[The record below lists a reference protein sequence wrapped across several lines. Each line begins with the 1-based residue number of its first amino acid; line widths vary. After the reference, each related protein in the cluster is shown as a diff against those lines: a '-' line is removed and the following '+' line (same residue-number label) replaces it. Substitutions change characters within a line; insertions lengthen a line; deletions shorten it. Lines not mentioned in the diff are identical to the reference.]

1 MIATQNVWALV
12 LAGGEGKR
20 LQALTTQPGG
30 TPVPK
35 QFCSLRGERSLIEEA
50 IDRGAALVD
59 TERICAIV
67 AANHR
72 RWWSENVS
80 LRRLV
85 SENLLVQPRNRG
97 TAVGIL
103 YSTMQIASKDPDALI
118 VVLPSDHHVEDEVT
132 LREALLEAIQMAWRS
147 GGGPVLL
154 GLQPDHAD
162 SELGYIVP
170 GAADPIGGY
179 RVKRF
184 VEKPSI
190 SSARQ
195 LIRDGALWNMFIV
208 VASAQRIVR
217 LFESRL
223 SALVTQMRTIV
234 ASSPSER
241 SFEHTYDRLPVVD
254 FSRHVLQGQE
264 SSLRVMRVRPCGWSD
279 LGTPVRVGETLR
291 RLTPHD
297 YAAAVA
303 RRSAYINL
311 AAQHEHL
318 QRQV

>member
-20 LQALTTQPGG
+20 LHALTTQPGG

-50 IDRGAALVD
+50 IDRGAGLLE

-67 AANHR
+67 AADHR
-72 RWWSENVS
+72 RWWAENVS
-80 LRRLV
+80 LRRLLTN
-85 SENLLVQPRNRG
+85 NLIVQPRNRG
-97 TAVGIL
+97 TAIGIL
-103 YSTMQIASKDPDALI
+103 YATMRIASMDPDALI
-118 VVLPSDHHVEDEVT
+118 IVLPSDHHVEDEDT
-132 LREALLEAIQMAWRS
+132 LRESLVEAIEMARQS

-170 GAADPIGGY
+170 GAADPVGGY

-184 VEKPSI
+184 VEKPSA

-195 LIRDGALWNMFIV
+195 LIRAGALWNMFIV

-223 SALVTQMRTIV
+223 GALLTDMRAIV
-234 ASSPSER
+234 ASGTGEPSFGQIYE
-241 SFEHTYDRLPVVD
+241 RLPVVD
-254 FSRHVLQGQE
+254 FSRQVLEGQE
-264 SSLRVMRVRPCGWSD
+264 SSLRVVQVSPCGWSD

-291 RLTPHD
+291 RLPPHD

-318 QRQV
+318 QRRV

>member
-20 LQALTTQPGG
+20 LHALTTQPGG

-35 QFCSLRGERSLIEEA
+35 QFCSLRGDRSLIGEA
-50 IDRGAALVD
+50 IERGAALVD

-67 AANHR
+67 AADHH
-72 RWWSENVS
+72 RWWAENVS

-85 SENLLVQPRNRG
+85 TDNLIVQPRNRG

-103 YSTMQIASKDPDALI
+103 YSTMRIASADPDALI
-118 VVLPSDHHVEDEVT
+118 VVLPSDHHVDDEGT
-132 LREALLEAIQMAWRS
+132 LRESLVEAIQVARRS

-162 SELGYIVP
+162 TELGYIVP
-170 GAADPIGGY
+170 GAADPVGGH

-184 VEKPSI
+184 VEKPGA
-190 SSARQ
+190 SSARE
-195 LIRDGALWNMFIV
+195 LIAGAALWNMFIV
-208 VASAQRIVR
+208 VAAARRIVG

-223 SALVTQMRTIV
+223 SALLAQMRAIV
-234 ASSPSER
+234 ASRIGEPRFAEIY
-241 SFEHTYDRLPVVD
+241 ERLPAVD
-254 FSRHVLQGQE
+254 FSRHVLEGQE
-264 SSLRVMRVRPCGWSD
+264 SSQRVVRVRPCGWSD

-291 RLTPHD
+291 RLPPHD

-303 RRSAYINL
+303 RRSVYLNL
-311 AAQHEHL
+311 AAQHEQL
-318 QRQV
+318 RGRA